1 MDVANLM
8 HPCFAEWFMD
18 MVGITRISATDAP
31 AITDC
36 IGETDPLYREPGV
49 VISCVGTPWNTA
61 PALSIYEEVEQ
72 RMNRPPSPDLPPLS
86 IFSSSFRAEASPLI
100 DLRQN
105 EELME
110 TVRRPANP
118 TADSPLS
125 HRSPANTFLTPR
137 SPSPEYPDPMDID
150 VEVVHPITNE
160 EHDTEESPP
169 SPVQPPD
176 THRRRPRDEFPK
188 EKIAEILR
196 RCHRDLPFNISN
208 RIVIKGKDVPSV
220 ANAIITLLQIASRYK
235 MMNRSG
241 QVAAPQLEGIFSIE
255 GPFWR
260 IMSYPSAE
268 THVFLRLHPVTGLN
282 EYSHGMGVYINVLS
296 FAVSKVIA
304 DAANRYENLPND
316 SPLKTPFFPD
326 ENTPL
331 HSSCIRHL
339 SEGSLFSLLILV
351 SEGNADLSP
360 LNPFLIIV
368 LAAGRGKEN
377 SAIDNI
383 TASIIE
389 TLDPHVY
396 EIMEDYLKL
405 KRGQRMVDTSNPNR
419 VGNHMLDPVAQLL
432 MNYGGGIPVSAV
444 FSFCS
449 LAV

>member
-1 MDVANLM
+1 
-8 HPCFAEWFMD
+8 MD
-18 MVGITRISATDAP
+18 MVGITRISMTDAP

-36 IGETDPLYREPGV
+36 IGDTDPLYREPGV

-72 RMNRPPSPDLPPLS
+72 RMNRSPSPDLPPLS
-86 IFSSSFRAEASPLI
+86 IFSSSFRAEASPVI
-100 DLRQN
+100 DVRDN

-110 TVRRPANP
+110 TMPRPANP
-118 TADSPLS
+118 TADTPLS

-137 SPSPEYPDPMDID
+137 SPSPEYPDPMDVD
-150 VEVVHPITNE
+150 VEADLRITNDE
-160 EHDTEESPP
+160 RNTEESQR
-169 SPVQPPD
+169 SPDQPPD
-176 THRRRPRDEFPK
+176 THRRRPRDDFPK

-196 RCHRDLPFNISN
+196 RCLRDLPLDVSN

-220 ANAIITLLQIASRYK
+220 ANAIIALLQIASRYQ
-235 MMNRSG
+235 MTNSSG
-241 QVAAPQLEGIFSIE
+241 RVEAPQLEGIFSIK

-260 IMSYPSAE
+260 IASYPLAE
-268 THVFLRLHPVTGLN
+268 THVFLRLHPITGLK

-304 DAANRYENLPND
+304 DAANRYEHLPND

-331 HSSCIRHL
+331 HSSCIRHR

-360 LNPFLIIV
+360 LNPFLVIV
-368 LAAGRGKEN
+368 LAAGPGKEN
-377 SAIDNI
+377 SALDNI

-389 TLDPHVY
+389 TLDPLVY

-405 KRGQRMVDTSNPNR
+405 KRGQRMVDTSNSNR
-419 VGNHMLDPVAQLL
+419 LGNHMLDPVAQLL

-444 FSFCS
+444 FPFRS